1 MKILEYNDKKIVLYA
16 QNYDGYKNL
25 LKLCTLNSEKKLELK
40 EIEKSDLKWRRLNFQ
55 QLYDANITFVF
66 DEETKSFKIIEYKN
80 VKNHDLLNGIY
91 MDTPFCKFK
100 MTHLSKKSGV
110 YLWVEEGEIIYIG
123 ETNNLHRRFN
133 SGYGQISP
141 RNCYVGGQNTNVKMN
156 RIALDHYM
164 QGKTI
169 DIYVCETPYNKFLE
183 MVIPGD
189 ILQVIRFF
197 EGFGITR
204 EELSQIALKNE
215 WILTGDSFIY
225 ADIP

>member
-1 MKILEYNDKKIVLYA
+1 MKIDSNEYNTLLNMSI
-16 QNYDGYKNL
+16 NFIYKG
-25 LKLCTLNSEKKLELK
+25 KLNIDCN
-40 EIEKSDLKWRRLNFQ
+40 DLKYPQ
-55 QLYDANITFVF
+55 Q
-66 DEETKSFKIIEYKN
+66 KYKN
-80 VKNHDLLNGIY
+80 VKNHNLLNGIY
-91 MDTPFCKFK
+91 MDTPFCKIK
-100 MTHLSKKSGV
+100 MPDLSKKSGV

-183 MVIPGD
+183 KYLLDNISTKYNVRNNG
-189 ILQVIRFF
+189 
-197 EGFGITR
+197 
-204 EELSQIALKNE
+204 KNQKKK
-215 WILTGDSFIY
+215 
-225 ADIP
+225 P